1 MTTMTKKVADYS
13 ATGVES
19 SIETILQVIN
29 THASVKG
36 YRLYYGVNEI
46 SELKSPSGLL
56 TIFTGSKLAAK
67 ISEQSLNGRKR
78 LVKSATK
85 ISKHISTVSINKFLK
100 NYSRLI
106 ETTEVYSIK
115 VSEKEEQIKLARKE
129 WTTLRHQ
136 AEAALLKYKVT
147 KGDFYKVK

>member
-1 MTTMTKKVADYS
+1 MTTMTMKTADYS

-29 THASVKG
+29 TYASVKG

-46 SELKSPSGLL
+46 SEIKSPTGML

-67 ISEQSLNGRKR
+67 ISELSLNGRKR
-78 LVKSATK
+78 LVKAATK
-85 ISKHISTVSINKFLK
+85 IEKHTSPVSINKFLK
-100 NYSRLI
+100 QYSRLLDS
-106 ETTEVYSIK
+106 EQAYSIK

-129 WTTLRHQ
+129 WTTLRDQ

-147 KGDFYKVK
+147 KGDFYKTK

>member
-1 MTTMTKKVADYS
+1 MNTMTKTAADYS

-19 SIETILQVIN
+19 KIETILQVIN

-36 YRLYYGVNEI
+36 YRLYHGKTEVE
-46 SELKSPSGLL
+46 EVKSPSGMLA
-56 TIFTGSKLAAK
+56 IFTGSKLVAK

-85 ISKHISTVSINKFLK
+85 IEKHTSTVSINKFLK
-100 NYSRLI
+100 QYSRLV
-106 ETTEVYSIK
+106 ETPETYSIK
-115 VSEKEEQIKLARKE
+115 VSEKEEQIQTARKE
-129 WTTLRHQ
+129 WTTLRDQ
-136 AEAALLKYKVT
+136 AEAALLKYKET